1 MNKKYMVTKNTKV
14 LKYLK
19 IQFIEFFNE
28 KV

>member
-14 LKYLK
+14 LTYLK